1 MRVLVVD
8 DSPLFRDLIRRFVEE
23 TGRGEIVGE
32 VTRADEATSAVAEH
46 RPDVVVMDW
55 SLPDHDGIWATRQ
68 IKVLFPHVD
77 VVALTSTTDDAVV
90 DDFIRA
96 GATAQFDKGDLDGLV
111 AWIAEQGPPRH
122 KLTAVRITAN
132 LSK

>member
-8 DSPLFRDLIRRFVEE
+8 DSPLFRDLIRRFIEDG
-23 TGRGEIVGE
+23 GRGEIVGE
-32 VTRADEATSAVAEH
+32 VTRATDATSAVAEH

-77 VVALTSTTDDAVV
+77 VHALTSSTDDVVV
-90 DDFIRA
+90 DNFLRA
-96 GATAQFDKGDLDGLV
+96 GATAQFDKGDLDSLV
-111 AWIAEQGPPRH
+111 TWIAEHAPP
-122 KLTAVRITAN
+122 
-132 LSK
+132 

>member
-8 DSPLFRDLIRRFVEE
+8 DNPLFRDLIRRFVEE
-23 TGRGEIVGE
+23 VGHGEIVGE
-32 VTRADEATSAVAEH
+32 VARADAAASAVAEH

-77 VVALTSTTDDAVV
+77 VVALTSSTDDAVV
-90 DDFIRA
+90 DRFLEA
-96 GATAQFDKGDLDGLV
+96 GATAQFDKGDLDQL
-111 AWIAEQGPPRH
+111 ARWIAEQGPAP
-122 KLTAVRITAN
+122 
-132 LSK
+132 

>member
-8 DSPLFRDLIRRFVEE
+8 DSPLFRDLIRRFIEDG
-23 TGRGEIVGE
+23 GRGEIVGE
-32 VTRADEATSAVAEH
+32 VTRAADATSAVAEH

-77 VVALTSTTDDAVV
+77 VLALTSSTDDAVV
-90 DDFIRA
+90 DRFLQA
-96 GATAQFDKGDLDGLV
+96 GATAQFDKGDLDALV
-111 AWIAEQGPPRH
+111 TWIAEHSPP
-122 KLTAVRITAN
+122 
-132 LSK
+132 

>member
-8 DSPLFRDLIRRFVEE
+8 DSALFRDLIRRFLEDR
-23 TGRGEIVGE
+23 GGGEIVGE
-32 VTRADEATSAVAEH
+32 VTRAGEAASAVAEH

-77 VVALTSTTDDAVV
+77 VVALTSATEAAVIE
-90 DDFIRA
+90 DFMQA

-111 AWIAEQGPPRH
+111 NWIADRGPPP
-122 KLTAVRITAN
+122 
-132 LSK
+132 

>member
-8 DSPLFRDLIRRFVEE
+8 DSPLFRDLIRRFIEDG
-23 TGRGEIVGE
+23 GRGEIVGE
-32 VTRADEATSAVAEH
+32 VTRAADATSAVAEH

-77 VVALTSTTDDAVV
+77 VLALTSSTDDVVV
-90 DDFIRA
+90 DNFLQA
-96 GATAQFDKGDLDGLV
+96 GATAQFDKGDLDALV
-111 AWIAEQGPPRH
+111 TWIAEHAPP
-122 KLTAVRITAN
+122 
-132 LSK
+132 

>member
-8 DSPLFRDLIRRFVEE
+8 DSPLFRDLIRRFVEDG
-23 TGRGEIVGE
+23 GRGEIVGE
-32 VTRADEATSAVAEH
+32 VGRADDATSAVAEH

-68 IKVLFPHVD
+68 IKVLFPQVD
-77 VVALTSTTDDAVV
+77 VVALTSTTDTSVV

-96 GATAQFDKGDLDGLV
+96 GATAQFDKADLDGLV
-111 AWIAEQGPPRH
+111 AWIAEQELPPP
-122 KLTAVRITAN
+122 
-132 LSK
+132 

>member
-8 DSPLFRDLIRRFVEE
+8 DSPLFRDLIRRFVED
-23 TGRGEIVGE
+23 GGSGEIVGE
-32 VTRADEATSAVAEH
+32 VTRAADATSAVAEH

-77 VVALTSTTDDAVV
+77 VLALTSATEDAVI
-90 DDFIRA
+90 DDFLRA
-96 GATAQFDKGDLDGLV
+96 GATAQFDKGDLESLV
-111 AWIAEQGPPRH
+111 TWIAERGPP
-122 KLTAVRITAN
+122 
-132 LSK
+132 

>member
-1 MRVLVVD
+1 VRVLVVD

-23 TGRGEIVGE
+23 TGRGKIVGE
-32 VTRADEATSAVAEH
+32 VTRADAATSAVAEH

-68 IKVLFPHVD
+68 IKVLFPQVD
-77 VVALTSTTDDAVV
+77 VVALTSTTDETVV

-111 AWIAEQGPPRH
+111 AWLTEQGPSP
-122 KLTAVRITAN
+122 
-132 LSK
+132 

>member
-8 DSPLFRDLIRRFVEE
+8 DSPLFRDLIRRFVED

-32 VTRADEATSAVAEH
+32 VTRADAATSAVAEH

-77 VVALTSTTDDAVV
+77 VVALTSATEAAVV
-90 DDFIRA
+90 KDFFEA
-96 GATAQFDKGDLDGLV
+96 GATAQFDKGDLDSL
-111 AWIAEQGPPRH
+111 AEWIVEQDPEP
-122 KLTAVRITAN
+122 
-132 LSK
+132 

>member
-8 DSPLFRDLIRRFVEE
+8 DSPLFRELIRRFLDDR
-23 TGRGEIVGE
+23 GGGEIVAE
-32 VTRADEATSAVAEH
+32 VTRADAAASAVAEH

-77 VVALTSTTDDAVV
+77 VVALTSATEAAVI

-96 GATAQFDKGDLDGLV
+96 GATAQFDKADLDGLV
-111 AWIAEQGPPRH
+111 NWIAEQGAPPP
-122 KLTAVRITAN
+122 
-132 LSK
+132 